1 MYIEHT
7 GFQPPNQ
14 HKSVEAFQKVPTT
27 FPKSRPLPCFS
38 NMAGGYFLAFYG
50 DIQNFAVILEGK
62 SHIF

>member
-27 FPKSRPLPCFS
+27 FLKT
-38 NMAGGYFLAFYG
+38 
-50 DIQNFAVILEGK
+50 
-62 SHIF
+62 